1 MIIDLKS
8 QQENDRKSIIYN
20 LFTFIKC
27 LGEEMKLEI
36 KEFSKLSTD
45 ELFEIYKARIAVF
58 VVEQNCPYQEV
69 DETDKIAAHIWLS
82 GENGE
87 LLSYLR
93 LFRKD
98 ECTLQIGRVL
108 SVKRKCGYAE
118 KVMLAAIDRAKEI
131 SHSDP
136 KIKEIYLEAQTYA
149 VRFYERFGFE
159 SFGEEFLEDGI
170 PHICMR
176 KIIEN

>member
-8 QQENDRKSIIYN
+8 QQESDQKSIIKN

-36 KEFSKLSTD
+36 KEFSKLSTN
-45 ELFEIYKARIAVF
+45 ELFEIYKARVEVF

-69 DETDKIAAHIWLS
+69 DETDKIATHIWLS

-98 ECTLQIGRVL
+98 ESTLQIGRVL

-136 KIKEIYLEAQTYA
+136 KINEIYLEAQTYA
-149 VRFYERFGFE
+149 VHFYERFGFE

-170 PHICMR
+170 PHIRMR